1 MNKSHKRSAGAGK
14 DLRLV
19 RGVVLYAMTVVLV
32 VTAVS
37 CKRKKPD
44 EILLVKNLITRW
56 ENGIILN
63 SPDSIQ
69 ALFSTKKE
77 WVVKNPEEMEK
88 FVFSSDVKSIRV
100 AGRSIRL
107 YREEGEVR
115 SAQVVLTLSGSKLVQ
130 SDSTEAWKGKL
141 HLLLRK
147 HKGKWG
153 MVDYKF
159 E

>member
-1 MNKSHKRSAGAGK
+1 MGCNEPGAFNLKNAISAAFLFVFLILLANSG
-14 DLRLV
+14 
-19 RGVVLYAMTVVLV
+19 
-32 VTAVS
+32 

-56 ENGIILN
+56 ENGVVLN
-63 SPDSIQ
+63 SPDSLR
-69 ALFSTKKE
+69 AVFLAKKE
-77 WVVKNPEEMEK
+77 LIVKNPEEMEK
-88 FVFSSDVKSIRV
+88 FVFTGNVQNIRV

-107 YREEGEVR
+107 YREEGKVQ
-115 SAQVVLTLSGSKLVQ
+115 SAQADLTLSGSKPGD
-130 SDSTEAWKGKL
+130 DSLQAWQGKL

-153 MVDYKF
+153 IVDYKF